1 MWDEIVS
8 KNFSRDFKTS
18 FSHFRKIL
26 AYAIVSF
33 FVIRELRSLRSNLPN
48 HLPRSGIFALLLF
61 RFSLYPRPLVCV
73 EKIFNL
79 LKIFSFLFLSFFF
92 PFLFSFIYFLFY
104 SFLCVTFFS
113 VFFVSFFRFSF
124 PFFFLSF
131 SFVADLWIRATWSRY
146 SSVKFLDFTRVT

>member
-48 HLPRSGIFALLLF
+48 HYREAVSLLSFSFAF
-61 RFSLYPRPLVCV
+61 RFTHARSYAWK
-73 EKIFNL
+73 KIFNL
-79 LKIFSFLFLSFFF
+79 LKIFFFSLSLFLFPFSFFFYLFSFLFFSLCYFLFCFFRFFFSFFF
-92 PFLFSFIYFLFY
+92 SLFLSLFLFCCWPLNTSY
-104 SFLCVTFFS
+104 
-113 VFFVSFFRFSF
+113 
-124 PFFFLSF
+124 
-131 SFVADLWIRATWSRY
+131 
-146 SSVKFLDFTRVT
+146 VKQV

>member
-48 HLPRSGIFALLLF
+48 HYRGAVSLLSFSFAF
-61 RFSLYPRPLVCV
+61 RFTHARSYAWK
-73 EKIFNL
+73 KIFNK
-79 LKIFSFLFLSFFF
+79 LKIFFFSLSLFLFPYSFFFYLFSFLFFSLCYFLFCFFRFFFSFFF
-92 PFLFSFIYFLFY
+92 SLFLSLFLFCCWPLNTSY
-104 SFLCVTFFS
+104 
-113 VFFVSFFRFSF
+113 
-124 PFFFLSF
+124 
-131 SFVADLWIRATWSRY
+131 
-146 SSVKFLDFTRVT
+146 VKQV

>member
-48 HLPRSGIFALLLF
+48 HYRGAVSLLSFSFAF
-61 RFSLYPRPLVCV
+61 RFTHARSYAWK
-73 EKIFNL
+73 KIFNL
-79 LKIFSFLFLSFFF
+79 LKIFFFSLSLFLFPFSFFFYLFSFLFFSLCYFLFCFFRFFFSFFF
-92 PFLFSFIYFLFY
+92 SLFLSLFLFCCWPLNTSY
-104 SFLCVTFFS
+104 
-113 VFFVSFFRFSF
+113 
-124 PFFFLSF
+124 
-131 SFVADLWIRATWSRY
+131 
-146 SSVKFLDFTRVT
+146 VKQV

>member
-48 HLPRSGIFALLLF
+48 HYRGAVSLLSFSFAF
-61 RFSLYPRPLVCV
+61 RFTHARSYAWK
-73 EKIFNL
+73 KIFNL